1 MKPLLLFLFA
11 GVLFAA
17 DAPRL
22 FFSRTFPGSSPAY
35 FEIRLD
41 RSGAAEYREGPDEDN
56 PLTFRLQEAEASEV
70 FDLADKLQ
78 HFKNPLESPVKV
90 AFMGTKLL
98 RFENGP
104 EKGEVKFNFTE
115 DLNARTLVD
124 WFERM
129 GESERHRIDLERAAK
144 YDKLGVMQA
153 LLLLEVS
160 LDKKR
165 LVAAEQFL
173 PMLDRISKNESYMH
187 TARAR
192 AADIA
197 GSIRGTKQ

>member
-1 MKPLLLFLFA
+1 
-11 GVLFAA
+11 
-17 DAPRL
+17 
-22 FFSRTFPGSSPAY
+22 
-35 FEIRLD
+35 
-41 RSGAAEYREGPDEDN
+41 
-56 PLTFRLQEAEASEV
+56 FRLQDAEASEI

-78 HFKNPLESPVKV
+78 HFKNPLESSVKV

-98 RFENGP
+98 RYENGP

-129 GESERHRIDLERAAK
+129 GESERHRIELERAAK

-165 LVAAEQFL
+165 LVAA
-173 PMLDRISKNESYMH
+173 
-187 TARAR
+187 
-192 AADIA
+192 
-197 GSIRGTKQ
+197 